1 MSLYEVTFRV
11 AHDSAYAELTRGRDL
26 RLEMW
31 CNDHCDMIRATG
43 NDCDVLTDRI
53 GSTVGIQDTY
63 RTDETLLLVTDDCL
77 RTHQEPLIEAYLAN
91 HGCLSWPPQQY
102 EHGQLLVQVLALSE
116 DSLTELYQQLVEN
129 FPVTVESKHRQT
141 HDVLDDTVGRS
152 RSVTSELT
160 DRQAEALHA
169 AYEHG
174 FYEIPREHTSA
185 EIAATLDLGR
195 RTFEEHLRRAEGK
208 IVGGVVTELDE
219 PG

>member
-1 MSLYEVTFRV
+1 MCLYEATLRV

-43 NDCDVLTDRI
+43 NDCDVLADRI
-53 GSTVGIQDTY
+53 GPVVGVQDTY
-63 RTDETLLLVTDDCL
+63 RTDETLVLITDDCL
-77 RTHQEPLIEAYLAN
+77 RTHQEPLIEAYLGD
-91 HGCLSWPPQQY
+91 HGCLWWPPQRY
-102 EHGQLLVQVLALSE
+102 EHGQLLVQVLAFSE

-129 FPVTVESKHRQT
+129 FPVTVESKRRRT
-141 HDVLDDTVGRS
+141 HEVLDDTVGRS
-152 RSVTSELT
+152 GSLTAELT

-185 EIAATLDLGR
+185 EIAETLGLGR

-208 IVGGVVTELDE
+208 IVGGVVAERGE